1 MLLPALDKVYEGF
14 MEEIDGIDNGIS
26 THDGPGRYTVHT
38 NLSRRV
44 GNFSPR
50 WNDPNQ
56 ARLLQHNS
64 AAGSNIRVF

>member
-1 MLLPALDKVYEGF
+1 

-26 THDGPGRYTVHT
+26 THDGEGRYAIST

-50 WNDPNQ
+50 WNDPEQ
-56 ARLLQHNS
+56 VVGTVGRRSTGSQLGLFHFQHHLYS
-64 AAGSNIRVF
+64 LA

>member
-1 MLLPALDKVYEGF
+1 MDKVYEGF

-26 THDGPGRYTVHT
+26 THDGEGRYAIST

-50 WNDPNQ
+50 WNDPEQ
-56 ARLLQHNS
+56 VGQRS
-64 AAGSNIRVF
+64 KGSQVGCFIFSTAFTV